1 MEPCT
6 IYTSRCHPCP
16 TPVSQS
22 SLPTSWLTSPT
33 RHTAL
38 FHTRI
43 FRHLPFPP
51 LPGKQ
56 EKTRQT
62 QEALLLCLPCSCI
75 IYTGVVAEAKRWAES
90 AVRYRHSLQ
99 QNTPPTA
106 PHQGE
111 PWNRQVFYQTCGYCC
126 PGAGSWRGGSAGG
139 SRHAW
144 WTAWVSVIA
153 KKCWKQRR

>member
-16 TPVSQS
+16 APVSQS
-22 SLPTSWLTSPT
+22 SLPTSWFTSPT
-33 RHTAL
+33 LHTAL
-38 FHTRI
+38 FHTCI

-56 EKTRQT
+56 EDKTNPGSAVALPSLLMHNLHWGGGRG
-62 QEALLLCLPCSCI
+62 EALSWI
-75 IYTGVVAEAKRWAES
+75 R
-90 AVRYRHSLQ
+90 RSLQ
-99 QNTPPTA
+99 ALTAAKHAPTD
-106 PHQGE
+106 PHHGE
-111 PWNRQVFYQTCGYCC
+111 PWNRQAFYQTCGYCC

-139 SRHAW
+139 SRHTW